1 MYKASGF
8 ILAYDEPRN
17 AVTLR
22 LRDLGLGGLNIFLHD
37 TNRPQVDEAE
47 EMRLRT
53 MATGGRAIL
62 GGNDPLVAADGIDG
76 ALYVMQQFR
85 EPKEA
90 QFLMW
95 VYGIPDHVELAHWLT
110 LAPGLIVMAFL
121 VVMVIL
127 TPLIF

>member
-95 VYGIPDHVELAHWLT
+95 VYSIPDHVELAHWLT